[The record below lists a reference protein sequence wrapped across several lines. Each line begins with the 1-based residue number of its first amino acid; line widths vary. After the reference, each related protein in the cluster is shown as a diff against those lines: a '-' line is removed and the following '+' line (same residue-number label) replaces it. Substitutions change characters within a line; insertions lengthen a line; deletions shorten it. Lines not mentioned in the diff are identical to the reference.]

1 MVVYPML
8 NPALFQGL
16 RRPGRGLLLFGPPGT
31 GKTLIGKCLATEAR
45 ATFFSITSSSFGS
58 KWYGESETLAKTLFE
73 CARALQPS
81 IIFIDEV
88 DSILK
93 SARDTDGGCST
104 RLRTELLACMDGC
117 TSTGKEEVLVVGA
130 TNWPGKIDEAARR
143 RFTRRLY
150 VPLPDEETRLEQFK
164 HELSQEKHSISEDEF
179 GLIAEKTK
187 GYSGADITQV
197 CRNAAMKPI
206 RSLDPNG
213 PSIEFITMD
222 EVRPM
227 NLSDFLESVNE
238 TTKSVS
244 QEMIDQ
250 LEDFNNKFGS
260 L

>member
-1 MVVYPML
+1 MQP
-8 NPALFQGL
+8 
-16 RRPGRGLLLFGPPGT
+16 T
-31 GKTLIGKCLATEAR
+31 SATSVEDMH
-45 ATFFSITSSSFGS
+45 FKIKDEFVEEVIDI
-58 KWYGESETLAKTLFE
+58 ESEATIWGTQE
-73 CARALQPS
+73 ALTSETRNQDMVFLEEMINS
-81 IIFIDEV
+81 ISHFVFFHFHVI
-88 DSILK
+88 K
-93 SARDTDGGCST
+93 
-104 RLRTELLACMDGC
+104 DGC